1 MAEPRA
7 EADLQLEDD
16 QRPPRNPSRK
26 KGARASIQ
34 VSDIELEG
42 QKAADV
48 LQAASG
54 GGGRRSRDADGNVE
68 DRQAA
73 QRFSKA
79 VKDPI
84 NKIIAARS
92 SPSAMPD
99 GTALGDTLEI
109 ATHEGQS
116 EEEIKRDIAEARGGK
131 KWIVRVYNPEDR
143 IIASK
148 SVIVGGAPKL
158 DPMLDIDLPQ
168 EEDPGMEQG
177 QALTEEELLEQT
189 LARDPEIIKARK
201 NLRLKQL
208 KNEEEEEEAKA
219 AELRARRVAAERAIK
234 GETGENGNGHGKNG
248 KHRDEDDDDDRLLK
262 AIDAANAPLKEANA
276 ALQRRL
282 EEAERKNAEKESR
295 AERRQELEAMMGPL
309 KTSQESQQRTLD
321 QLMQKLNAPPAG
333 PTSNDLLARLD
344 AIKAEI
350 KSDTK
355 EQINAIT
362 ASLTEKIG
370 GVAATLNTFMS
381 KSNDPATNA
390 LIALATKGNGS
401 GGAAPDPFVGLERAM
416 GVMVKMKTMTGME
429 SQTTPPDFPSYLVEK
444 MAEMTPEVLNF
455 FKERGSLPTKE
466 EVNAQM
472 KTAAMKM
479 YENLDASMKQALD
492 EGFKRLQASR
502 GLAAPA
508 PGPAPAPMP
517 MPEVTQV
524 PASHG
529 AQPGVVSFPGTAPA
543 PAPSATPTPTATAQ
557 GPVTPAQLFQALN
570 ETDRKEYAKRVNW
583 VLNGMLSE
591 MKLGIREMHWP
602 EKAHGN
608 LPKPIVEQIVEASSD
623 TDIYNIVK
631 PYADP
636 AVLSQIW
643 AYLSP
648 SNKQSDWY
656 QDWLA
661 SGINWIKQAEG
672 VELVEPPSSEEPGVE
687 DAQ

>member
-1 MAEPRA
+1 MAEPRGQI
-7 EADLQLEDD
+7 EVEPEETSPS
-16 QRPPRNPSRK
+16 RPPTRK

-48 LQAASG
+48 LDAASG
-54 GGGRRSRDADGNVE
+54 GGGRRSRDAGGNVSE
-68 DRQAA
+68 RQAA
-73 QRFSKA
+73 QRFSRA
-79 VKDPI
+79 VKDPN

-92 SPSAMPD
+92 SPSALPD
-99 GTALGDTLEI
+99 GTALGDTMEI

-131 KWIVRVYNPEDR
+131 KWIVRVYSPEDQ

-148 SVIVGGAPKL
+148 SVMVGGVPKM
-158 DPMLDIDLPQ
+158 DPMLDVDLTP
-168 EEDPGMEQG
+168 EEDPQMEQG
-177 QALTEEELLEQT
+177 QELSDEELLEQT

-201 NLRLKQL
+201 NLRLMQL
-208 KNEEEEEEAKA
+208 KNEQEEEEAKA

-234 GETGENGNGHGKNG
+234 GEATGNGNGNGNG
-248 KHRDEDDDDDRLLK
+248 KHHEDDEDDRLLK

-282 EEAERKNAEKESR
+282 EDAEKRNAEKESR
-295 AERRQELEAMMGPL
+295 AERRQELDAMMAPL
-309 KTSQESQQRTLD
+309 KTAQESQQRALD
-321 QLMQKLNAPPAG
+321 QLVQKLNAPPAG

-344 AIKAEI
+344 AIKSEI

-355 EQINAIT
+355 EQIAAIT
-362 ASLTEKIG
+362 ANLTEKIS
-370 GVAATLNTFMS
+370 GVAQTLNTFMS

-429 SQTTPPDFPSYLVEK
+429 SATTPPDFPSYLVEK

-502 GLAAPA
+502 GLPTAAPA
-508 PGPAPAPMP
+508 PSPMPAPEVSQAP
-517 MPEVTQV
+517 VT
-524 PASHG
+524 PGS
-529 AQPGVVSFPGTAPA
+529 QPGVVSFPGAAPA
-543 PAPSATPTPTATAQ
+543 PTPTAAPAPTAAAQ
-557 GPVTPAQLFQALN
+557 GPVTPAQLFQSLN
-570 ETDRKEYAKRVNW
+570 ENDRKEYAKRVNW

-636 AVLSQIW
+636 TVLSQIW

-672 VELVEPPSSEEPGVE
+672 VELVEPPSSGEDPGVE
-687 DAQ
+687 DA